1 MPGLAAA
8 LWLLGLYA
16 AAPALRSGERYALAD
31 RWRDALILGVGI
43 PFVLALVHGLYP
55 ATCWMALA
63 ICIAVAV
70 RHRSR
75 RETPPPSAAGDPVPY
90 VTLGALV
97 AVSWPQLMRPLLD
110 GDSLSYH
117 LPNAASWAQSH
128 SLWTTA
134 THYWWYPPGS
144 ELFAAGLYDVASP
157 FALPWCG
164 FVALALLGF
173 RIAAF
178 ARESLATP
186 PLLADALA
194 AATVATYPLAIQG
207 GTLQNDAWLAAF
219 FLESFA
225 ALGATGDRVAAMRT
239 LAVTALIKPQGWI
252 FAGIAL
258 LARRAPRSVWLA
270 VAAVLGLWIARDALL
285 WNSAILAPAA
295 TTYGNIAGS
304 TIVAHGAAALLLLLH
319 VGATISPFGLI
330 ALTAALIAPALLPKQ
345 RALGWSACAA
355 ALLFFALPFG
365 YDTSVAQ
372 LATGAS
378 LRFAAPAVAAGAL
391 GLAPVASR
399 FTYGA
404 IAMLWAATLYGVV
417 YVLGIFWNDGSTH
430 AALPVAV
437 AVVAIAA
444 VIRNRQ
450 ATWVPAAAFGIA
462 VVAATHLAGRHPI
475 DYYAD
480 SLRVGSTQPGVY
492 RWIATQHP
500 LRIGGWGLRLG
511 VVNVLSPATQT
522 MDLPDAAPCAVAR
535 RYGMLLI
542 AVAQNDLPPEL
553 NTLRLGAARH
563 CGTVVYEDPIAVVGR
578 PGGTATTSRAEP

>member
-1 MPGLAAA
+1 LPGLAAA

-16 AAPALRSGERYALAD
+16 AAPALRSGERYGFAD
-31 RWRDALILGVGI
+31 RWRDAVILGVGI

-55 ATCWMALA
+55 ATCWIALA

-70 RHRSR
+70 RR
-75 RETPPPSAAGDPVPY
+75 RERREAPPPYAAGDTVPY
-90 VTLGALV
+90 VTLGALAAV
-97 AVSWPQLMRPLLD
+97 AWPQLMRPLLD

-117 LPNAASWAQSH
+117 LPNAASWVQSH

-178 ARESLATP
+178 ARETFAAP

-225 ALGATGDRVAAMRT
+225 ALNTTGDRAAAIRT

-258 LARRAPRSVWLA
+258 VARRAPREVWLA

-285 WNSAILAPAA
+285 WSSAILAPAS

-319 VGATISPFGLI
+319 VGATISPFALI

-345 RALGWSACAA
+345 RELGWSACAA

-391 GLAPVASR
+391 ALAPVAAR
-399 FTYGA
+399 FSYISIALLWGAAIYG
-404 IAMLWAATLYGVV
+404 IV

-430 AALPVAV
+430 AALPVA
-437 AVVAIAA
+437 AAAVAIAA
-444 VIRNRQ
+444 AVRNRH
-450 ATWVPAAAFGIA
+450 AAWVPAAAFGLA
-462 VVAATHLAGRHPI
+462 VVAATHLAGRHPV
-475 DYYAD
+475 DYYTDA
-480 SLRVGSTQPGVY
+480 LRVGPTQPGLY
-492 RWIATQHP
+492 RWIAMEHP
-500 LRIGGWGLRLG
+500 PRIGGWGLRLG

-522 MDLPDAAPCAVAR
+522 MDLPDAAPCTVAQ
-535 RYGMLLI
+535 RYGVLLT

-553 NTLRLGAARH
+553 NTQRLGAARR
-563 CGTVVYEDPIAVVGR
+563 CGAVVYEDPIAAAAR
-578 PGGTATTSRAEP
+578 PSGTATTSRAER

>member
-1 MPGLAAA
+1 LSGIAAA

-16 AAPALRSGERYALAD
+16 AAPALRSGERYVLAD
-31 RWRDALILGVGI
+31 RWRDALILGAGI
-43 PFVLALVHGLYP
+43 PFVLALVHALCP
-55 ATCWMALA
+55 ITCWTALA

-70 RHRSR
+70 RR
-75 RETPPPSAAGDPVPY
+75 RGQGEVLPSASGDAVPY
-90 VTLGALV
+90 VTLGTLV
-97 AVSWPQLMRPLLD
+97 AVAWPQLIRPLLD

-144 ELFAAGLYDVASP
+144 ELFAAGIYDVASP

-164 FVALALLGF
+164 CVALALLGF

-178 ARESLATP
+178 ARETLTAP

-194 AATVATYPLAIQG
+194 AATIATYPLAIQG

-219 FLESFA
+219 FLESLA
-225 ALGATGDRVAAMRT
+225 ALGTTGDRAVAMRT
-239 LAVTALIKPQGWI
+239 LAMTALIKPQGWV

-258 LARRAPRSVWLA
+258 VTRRAPREVWLA
-270 VAAVLGLWIARDALL
+270 VAAVLGLWVTRDALL
-285 WNSAILAPAA
+285 WNAAILAPASTA
-295 TTYGNIAGS
+295 YGNIAGS
-304 TIVAHGAAALLLLLH
+304 TIAAHGGTALLLLLR
-319 VGATISPFGLI
+319 VGASISPFALI
-330 ALTAALIAPALLPKQ
+330 ALAGALIAPVLLPKQ
-345 RALGWSACAA
+345 RALGWSAFAA

-391 GLAPVASR
+391 ALAPIASR
-399 FTYGA
+399 FSYASIALLGA
-404 IAMLWAATLYGVV
+404 AAIYGVV

-430 AALPVAV
+430 AALPIAV
-437 AVVAIAA
+437 AAVAITAA
-444 VIRNRQ
+444 VRNRRP
-450 ATWVPAAAFGIA
+450 AWVPAAAFGVA
-462 VVAATHLAGRHPI
+462 VVATAYLAGRHPI

-480 SLRVGSTQPGVY
+480 SLRVGPVQPGIY
-492 RWIATQHP
+492 RWIAMRHP
-500 LRIGGWGLRLG
+500 PQIGGWGLRLG

-535 RYGMLLI
+535 RYGVLLA
-542 AVAQNDLPPEL
+542 AVAQNELPPEL
-553 NTLRLGAARH
+553 NTQRLNSARSCGAVA
-563 CGTVVYEDPIAVVGR
+563 YEDPIAVVAHPSGA
-578 PGGTATTSRAEP
+578 ATTSRAQP